1 MRQIKFT
8 AAEADVWDWAVD
20 PAREYW
26 EDDDGRDD
34 GKHFDESPVRF
45 TENGIAQY
53 DDSDPEVI
61 EDMIYRIGTQLREM
75 AREQGGFH
83 PDGRPDADAVEARS
97 ILPVIN
103 RVVRK
108 MKASTPTNQPA

>member
-26 EDDDGRDD
+26 EDDHGRDD
-34 GKHFDESPVRF
+34 GKHFEESPVRF

-53 DDSDPEVI
+53 DDSDPDVI
-61 EDMIYRIGTQLREM
+61 EDMIYRIDEQLRDM
-75 AREQGGFH
+75 ALEQGGIYA
-83 PDGRPDADAVEARS
+83 DGRPDKERAQAMAH
-97 ILPVIN
+97 IPVIN

-108 MKASTPTNQPA
+108 MKASTVTNQPA